1 MKAKIHPA
9 YQQTTVT
16 CACGNS
22 FTTGST
28 VTDLRVDICSKCHPF
43 FTGEQ
48 RFLDTL
54 GRVDKFIAR
63 RQAATVGPKGKKKG
77 ARTDVPAKT
86 LSLKEMLTVTKT
98 A

>member
-1 MKAKIHPA
+1 MKANIHPN

-63 RQAATVGPKGKKKG
+63 RQAATATPKGKKKG
-77 ARTDVPAKT
+77 KLVAPAKT